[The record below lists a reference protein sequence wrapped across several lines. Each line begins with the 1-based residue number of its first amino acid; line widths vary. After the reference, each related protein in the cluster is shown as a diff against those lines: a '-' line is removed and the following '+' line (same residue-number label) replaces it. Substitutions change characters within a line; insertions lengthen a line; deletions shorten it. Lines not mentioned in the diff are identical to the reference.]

1 LLLKN
6 KQASP
11 AQVRKSNAKA
21 INLHKK

>member
-1 LLLKN
+1 MII
-6 KQASP
+6 P